1 MEGIKWRTRCI
12 QIQRQNMGTSFEVES
27 DLQKTSGSLADS
39 RGGLSVWAHNA
50 GQRVLHLGASTILA
64 LKSSTWWAFLVVVL
78 AIGCV
83 AYADNRVEGVSLGYL
98 YILPLSFSA
107 ILLSPRL
114 TYAIVVVCI
123 LFHDLFGPPIHHI
136 QGRILHNLTALVG
149 FMFVVAILEW
159 FVAQRNALNDLTRH
173 QRDELLKEV
182 ELAAEVQRLFLP
194 RSDPETSGFEIAGAM
209 HPARVVGGDY
219 YDYLARPDGRMRLVI
234 ADVSGKGVA
243 AALLMS
249 ATAAA
254 VQLETN
260 EPRKLSDVANH
271 LNKELFALQDD
282 GRFVTVL
289 LGELDPRS
297 GQLNYI
303 NCGHNPAL
311 LVRGDGGETVWLHAS
326 CTPVGM
332 APEMDCLLEEIR
344 LAPGDI
350 MVWYTDGLTDASNR
364 EAKEFGTER
373 LLESVR
379 THSDGNAREICDQ
392 LWRDVAAFTQRESL
406 DDDLTVMVIKMKSGP
421 EPAAYPAFSD

>member
-1 MEGIKWRTRCI
+1 
-12 QIQRQNMGTSFEVES
+12 MGTSIEVEAG
-27 DLQKTSGSLADS
+27 LRKASGSIDEPGSTSSIRAGYADGRLS
-39 RGGLSVWAHNA
+39 RVAA
-50 GQRVLHLGASTILA
+50 ETIAA

-107 ILLSPRL
+107 ILLPSRL
-114 TYAIVVVCI
+114 TYPLVVVCI
-123 LFHDLFGPPIHHI
+123 FFHDLFGPPIHHL
-136 QGRILHNLTALVG
+136 QGRILHNLTALIG
-149 FMFVVAILEW
+149 FIFVVAILQW
-159 FVAQRNALNDLTRH
+159 FVAQRNALNELTRH
-173 QRDELLKEV
+173 QRDALLKEV

-194 RSDPETSGFEIAGAM
+194 RSDPEVAGFEVAGAM

-219 YDYLARPDGRMRLVI
+219 YDYIERPDGRMRLVI
-234 ADVSGKGVA
+234 ADVCGKGVA

-260 EPRKLSDVANH
+260 EPRKLGDVARH

-282 GRFVTVL
+282 ARFVTVL
-289 LGELDPRS
+289 LGELEPRS
-297 GQLNYI
+297 GRLKYI

-311 LVRGDGGETVWLHAS
+311 LLRGDGGETIWLHAS

-332 APEMDCLLEEIR
+332 SPEMDCSLEEIT

-364 EAKEFGTER
+364 DAKEFGTER

-379 THSDGNAREICDQ
+379 VHSGGSAREICDD
-392 LWRDVAAFTQRESL
+392 LWRDVAAFTQRDSL
-406 DDDLTVMVIKMKSGP
+406 DDDLTLMVIKMKNVM
-421 EPAAYPAFSD
+421 EPNAFPPFSD

>member
-1 MEGIKWRTRCI
+1 
-12 QIQRQNMGTSFEVES
+12 MGTSFEVES
-27 DLQKTSGSLADS
+27 DLRKTSESLNDP
-39 RGGLSVWAHNA
+39 RGTLSVWVGNA
-50 GQRVLHLGASTILA
+50 GNRVARVAANTIMA
-64 LKSSTWWAFLVVVL
+64 LKSSTWWAFLVVVA
-78 AIGCV
+78 AIACV

-114 TYAIVVVCI
+114 TYGIVVVCI
-123 LFHDLFGPPIHHI
+123 LFHDLFGPPIHNV
-136 QGRILHNLTALVG
+136 QGRILHNLAALVG
-149 FMFVVAILEW
+149 FAFVVAVLQW

-194 RSDPETSGFEIAGAM
+194 SSDPDTAGFEIAGDM

-260 EPRKLSDVANH
+260 EPRKLCEVASH
-271 LNKELFALQDD
+271 LNKELYALQDD

-289 LGELDPRS
+289 LGELDPRN
-297 GQLNYI
+297 GKLKYI

-311 LVRGDGGETVWLHAS
+311 LVRADGGEAVWLDAS
-326 CTPVGM
+326 WTPVGM
-332 APEMDCLLEEIR
+332 SPEMECSLEEIT

-350 MVWYTDGLTDASNR
+350 MVWYTDGLTDASDRGVN
-364 EAKEFGTER
+364 EFGTKR

-379 THSDGNAREICDQ
+379 QHSSGSAREICDQ
-392 LWRDVAAFTQRESL
+392 LWRDVAAFTQRDSL
-406 DDDLTVMVIKMKSGP
+406 DDDLTLMVIKMKNVL
-421 EPAAYPAFSD
+421 EPIHFPPFSD

>member
-1 MEGIKWRTRCI
+1 M
-12 QIQRQNMGTSFEVES
+12 ES
-27 DLQKTSGSLADS
+27 DLSKTSASLDEARSTARVGAGKIGPWIS
-39 RGGLSVWAHNA
+39 RAAHERIA
-50 GQRVLHLGASTILA
+50 AWQTSTR
-64 LKSSTWWAFLVVVL
+64 WAFVVVAL

-107 ILLSPRL
+107 ILLSRQL
-114 TYAIVVVCI
+114 TYGIVLVCI
-123 LFHDLFGPPIHHI
+123 FFHDLFGPPIHHI
-136 QGRILHNLTALVG
+136 QGRILHNLAALVG
-149 FMFVVAILEW
+149 FIFVVAVLQW
-159 FVAQRNALNDLTRH
+159 FVEQRNALHDMTRQ
-173 QRDELLKEV
+173 QRDTLLKEV

-194 RSDPETSGFEIAGAM
+194 RSDPEPAGFEIAGAM

-219 YDYLARPDGRMRLVI
+219 YDYLERPDGRMRLVI

-260 EPRKLSDVANH
+260 EPRKLCEVAGD
-271 LNKELFALQDD
+271 LNKKLCALQDD
-282 GRFVTVL
+282 ARFVTVL

-297 GQLNYI
+297 SQLKYI

-311 LVRGDGGETVWLHAS
+311 LLRGEDGEAVWLGAS
-326 CTPVGM
+326 CPPVGM
-332 APEMDCLLEEIR
+332 VPEMDCSLEEIK
-344 LAPGDI
+344 LAPGNL
-350 MVWYTDGLTDASNR
+350 MVWYTDGLTEASNQQA
-364 EAKEFGTER
+364 EEFGTKR

-379 THSDGNAREICDQ
+379 RNSGESARGICDQ

-406 DDDLTVMVIKMKSGP
+406 DDDLTLIVVKMKTAW
-421 EPAAYPAFSD
+421 EPNIPPPFSD

>member
-1 MEGIKWRTRCI
+1 
-12 QIQRQNMGTSFEVES
+12 MGTSLEVES
-27 DLQKTSGSLADS
+27 GFRKTSGSLHDP
-39 RGGLSVWAHNA
+39 RGTLSVRA
-50 GQRVLHLGASTILA
+50 GTDGDWLSRIAAKTIVA

-83 AYADNRVEGVSLGYL
+83 AYADTMVEGVSLGYL

-107 ILLSPRL
+107 ILLPPRL
-114 TYAIVVVCI
+114 TYPLVVLCI
-123 LFHDLFGPPIHHI
+123 FFHDLFGPPIQHI
-136 QGRILHNLTALVG
+136 PGRILHNLAALIG
-149 FMFVVAILEW
+149 FIFVVVILQW
-159 FVAQRNALNDLTRH
+159 FVAQRNALNELTRH
-173 QRDELLKEV
+173 QRDALLQEV

-194 RSDPETSGFEIAGAM
+194 QSDPETEGFEVAGAM

-260 EPRKLSDVANH
+260 EPRKLGDVARH
-271 LNKELFALQDD
+271 LNNELYALQDD

-297 GQLNYI
+297 GQLKYI

-311 LVRGDGGETVWLHAS
+311 LVRGNSGETVWLHAS
-326 CTPVGM
+326 CMPVGM
-332 APEMDCLLEEIR
+332 SPEMDCSLEEIT

-350 MVWYTDGLTDASNR
+350 MVWYTDGLTEASNR
-364 EAKEFGTER
+364 DAKEFGTER

-379 THSDGNAREICDQ
+379 LHSGGRAREICDH
-392 LWRDVAAFTQRESL
+392 LWRDVAAFTQRDSL
-406 DDDLTVMVIKMKSGP
+406 DDDLTVMVIKMKNVV
-421 EPAAYPAFSD
+421 EPNAFPPFSD

>member
-1 MEGIKWRTRCI
+1 MS
-12 QIQRQNMGTSFEVES
+12 TSFEVES
-27 DLQKTSGSLADS
+27 GLGESSASLDKE
-39 RGGLSVWAHNA
+39 RGTEWVWADKA
-50 GQRVLHLGASTILA
+50 GRWISRVAAGRIEA
-64 LKSSTWWAFLVVVL
+64 LKSSTWWAFLVVAL

-83 AYADNRVEGVSLGYL
+83 AYADNRAEDVSLGYL

-107 ILLSPRL
+107 ILLSARL
-114 TYAIVVVCI
+114 TYGMVVVCI
-123 LFHDLFGPPIHHI
+123 FFHDLFGSPIHHI
-136 QGRILHNLTALVG
+136 QGRILHNLAALVG
-149 FMFVVAILEW
+149 FTFVVLILQW
-159 FVAQRNALNDLTRH
+159 FVAQRNALHEMTRQ
-173 QRDELLKEV
+173 QRDALLQEV

-194 RSDPETSGFEIAGAM
+194 RSDPETAGFELAGAM

-260 EPRKLSDVANH
+260 EPRKLSDVAGH
-271 LNKELFALQDD
+271 LNRELYALQDD

-289 LGELDPRS
+289 LGELDPRN
-297 GQLNYI
+297 GQLKYI

-311 LVRGDGGETVWLHAS
+311 LLRGDGGEPVWLHAS

-332 APEMDCLLEEIR
+332 MPEMDCKLEEIT
-344 LAPGDI
+344 LAPGDL
-350 MVWYTDGLTDASNR
+350 MVWYTDGVTEASNQKA
-364 EAKEFGTER
+364 EEFGTDR

-379 THSDGNAREICDQ
+379 AHRGENARGICEQ
-392 LWRDVAAFTQRESL
+392 LWRDVAAFTGKESL
-406 DDDLTVMVIKMKSGP
+406 DDDLTLIVVKMKAVL
-421 EPAAYPAFSD
+421 EPNEFPPFGD

>member
-1 MEGIKWRTRCI
+1 MRGALLIAGEC
-12 QIQRQNMGTSFEVES
+12 MGTIVEVEPE
-27 DLQKTSGSLADS
+27 LRKTSSSIEDPGAGISLRTGNDDGWLS
-39 RGGLSVWAHNA
+39 RVAA
-50 GQRVLHLGASTILA
+50 ETTVA

-83 AYADNRVEGVSLGYL
+83 AYADNMAEEVSLGYL

-107 ILLSPRL
+107 ILLPSRL
-114 TYAIVVVCI
+114 TYALVVLCI
-123 LFHDLFGPPIHHI
+123 FFHDLFGPPIQHI
-136 QGRILHNLTALVG
+136 SGRVLHNLAALVG
-149 FMFVVAILEW
+149 FTFVVLILQW
-159 FVAQRNALNDLTRH
+159 FVAQRNALNELTRN
-173 QRDELLKEV
+173 QRDALLKEV

-194 RSDPETSGFEIAGAM
+194 HSDPDTAGFEIAGDM

-260 EPRKLSDVANH
+260 EPRKLCDVASH
-271 LNKELFALQDD
+271 LNKELYALQDD

-297 GQLNYI
+297 GQLKYI

-311 LVRGDGGETVWLHAS
+311 LVRRDGGDPVWLHAS

-332 APEMDCLLEEIR
+332 APEMDCALEEIT
-344 LAPGDI
+344 LAAGDI
-350 MVWYTDGLTDASNR
+350 MVWYTDGLTEANDRDAQ
-364 EAKEFGTER
+364 EFGTER

-379 THSDGNAREICDQ
+379 MHSGGSAREICDQ
-392 LWRDVAAFTQRESL
+392 IWRDVAGFTQRDSL
-406 DDDLTVMVIKMKSGP
+406 DDDLTLMVIKMKNVL
-421 EPAAYPAFSD
+421 EPNVFPPFSD

>member
-1 MEGIKWRTRCI
+1 
-12 QIQRQNMGTSFEVES
+12 MGTGIEAEANIR
-27 DLQKTSGSLADS
+27 KTSGSIDDPGGTISLRAGHAGGWLS
-39 RGGLSVWAHNA
+39 RVA
-50 GQRVLHLGASTILA
+50 VETIA
-64 LKSSTWWAFLVVVL
+64 AMKSSTWWAFLVVVL

-123 LFHDLFGPPIHHI
+123 FFHDLFGPPIHHL
-136 QGRILHNLTALVG
+136 QGRILHNLAALIG
-149 FMFVVAILEW
+149 FIFVVVILQW
-159 FVAQRNALNDLTRH
+159 FVGQRNALNELTRH
-173 QRDELLKEV
+173 QRDALLNEV

-194 RSDPETSGFEIAGAM
+194 RSDPDVAGFEVAGAM

-260 EPRKLSDVANH
+260 EPRKLGDVARH
-271 LNKELFALQDD
+271 LNNELFALQDD

-297 GQLNYI
+297 GQLKYI

-311 LVRGDGGETVWLHAS
+311 LVRRDGGEPVWLYAS

-332 APEMDCLLEEIR
+332 SPELDCALEEIT

-364 EAKEFGTER
+364 EAKEFGTKR

-379 THSDGNAREICDQ
+379 VHADGSAREICDH
-392 LWRDVAAFTQRESL
+392 LWREVAAFTQRYSL
-406 DDDLTVMVIKMKSGP
+406 DDDLTLMVIKMKNVL
-421 EPAAYPAFSD
+421 EPNAFPSFSD

>member
-1 MEGIKWRTRCI
+1 MADKS
-12 QIQRQNMGTSFEVES
+12 MGMSLKAPA
-27 DLQKTSGSLADS
+27 DLRKTSGSLDHPSDA
-39 RGGLSVWAHNA
+39 LSL
-50 GQRVLHLGASTILA
+50 RVGVARDWTTGVAAKTIAA
-64 LKSSTWWAFLVVVL
+64 LKSSTWWAFLVVAL
-78 AIGCV
+78 GIGCV

-123 LFHDLFGPPIHHI
+123 LFHDLFGPPIHHL
-136 QGRILHNLTALVG
+136 QGRILHNLAALVG
-149 FMFVVAILEW
+149 FTFVVAVLQW
-159 FVAQRNALNDLTRH
+159 FVAQRNALNEVTRH
-173 QRDELLKEV
+173 QRDALLKEV

-194 RSDPETSGFEIAGAM
+194 RSDPETAGFEIAGAM

-219 YDYLARPDGRMRLVI
+219 YDYLARPDGRIRLVI

-260 EPRKLSDVANH
+260 EPRTLCDVASH
-271 LNKELFALQDD
+271 LNKELYALQDD
-282 GRFVTVL
+282 ERFVTML

-297 GQLNYI
+297 GQLKYI

-311 LVRGDGGETVWLHAS
+311 VVRRDGGEVVWLQAS
-326 CTPVGM
+326 WTPVGM
-332 APEMDCLLEEIR
+332 SPEMDCSLEEIR

-350 MVWYTDGLTDASNR
+350 MVWYTDGLTEASDRDAN
-364 EAKEFGTER
+364 EFGTKR

-379 THSDGNAREICDQ
+379 QHSGGSAREICDQ
-392 LWRDVAAFTQRESL
+392 LWRDVGAFTQRDSL
-406 DDDLTVMVIKMKSGP
+406 DDDLTLMVVKMKSVL
-421 EPAAYPAFSD
+421 EPATFPPFSD

>member
-1 MEGIKWRTRCI
+1 
-12 QIQRQNMGTSFEVES
+12 MGTSIEAEAG
-27 DLQKTSGSLADS
+27 LRKASGSIDEPGRANSIRAGYADG
-39 RGGLSVWAHNA
+39 RLW
-50 GQRVLHLGASTILA
+50 RVAAETVAA

-83 AYADNRVEGVSLGYL
+83 AYADNMVEGVSLGYL

-107 ILLSPRL
+107 ILLPPRL
-114 TYAIVVVCI
+114 TYPLVVVCI
-123 LFHDLFGPPIHHI
+123 FFHDLFGPPIHHL
-136 QGRILHNLTALVG
+136 QGRILHNLAALIG
-149 FMFVVAILEW
+149 FLFVVVILQW
-159 FVAQRNALNDLTRH
+159 FVAQRNALNELTRY
-173 QRDELLKEV
+173 QRDALLKEV

-194 RSDPETSGFEIAGAM
+194 RSDPEVNGFEVAGAM

-219 YDYLARPDGRMRLVI
+219 YDYIERPDGRMRLVI

-260 EPRKLSDVANH
+260 EPRKLGDVARH

-282 GRFVTVL
+282 ARFVTVL
-289 LGELDPRS
+289 LGELEPRS
-297 GQLNYI
+297 GRLKYI

-311 LVRGDGGETVWLHAS
+311 LVRSDGGETIWLHAS

-332 APEMDCLLEEIR
+332 SPEMDCSLEEIT

-364 EAKEFGTER
+364 DAKEFGTER

-379 THSDGNAREICDQ
+379 VHSDGSAREICDD

-406 DDDLTVMVIKMKSGP
+406 DDDLTLMVVKMKNVMEANAFP
-421 EPAAYPAFSD
+421 PFSD

>member
-1 MEGIKWRTRCI
+1 
-12 QIQRQNMGTSFEVES
+12 MGTSFEVES
-27 DLQKTSGSLADS
+27 DLRKTSGSLNDP
-39 RGGLSVWAHNA
+39 RGTLSVWVGNA
-50 GQRVLHLGASTILA
+50 GNRVARVAANTIMA
-64 LKSSTWWAFLVVVL
+64 LKSSTWWAFLVVVA
-78 AIGCV
+78 AIACV

-114 TYAIVVVCI
+114 TYGIVVVCI
-123 LFHDLFGPPIHHI
+123 LFHDLFGPPIHNV
-136 QGRILHNLTALVG
+136 QGRILHNLAALVG
-149 FMFVVAILEW
+149 FAFVVAVLQW

-194 RSDPETSGFEIAGAM
+194 SSDPDTAGFEIAGDM

-260 EPRKLSDVANH
+260 EPRKLCEVASH
-271 LNKELFALQDD
+271 LNKELYALQDD

-289 LGELDPRS
+289 LGELDPRN
-297 GQLNYI
+297 GKLKYI

-311 LVRGDGGETVWLHAS
+311 LVRADGGEAVWLDAS
-326 CTPVGM
+326 WTPVGM
-332 APEMDCLLEEIR
+332 SPEMECSLEEIT

-350 MVWYTDGLTDASNR
+350 MVWYTDGLTDASDRGAN
-364 EAKEFGTER
+364 EFGTKR

-379 THSDGNAREICDQ
+379 QHSSGSAREICDQ
-392 LWRDVAAFTQRESL
+392 LWRDVAAFTQRDSL
-406 DDDLTVMVIKMKSGP
+406 DDDLTLMVIKMKNVL
-421 EPAAYPAFSD
+421 EPIHFPPFSD

>member
-1 MEGIKWRTRCI
+1 
-12 QIQRQNMGTSFEVES
+12 MGTSIEVEAG
-27 DLQKTSGSLADS
+27 LRKASGSIDEPGSTSSIRAGYADGRLS
-39 RGGLSVWAHNA
+39 RVAA
-50 GQRVLHLGASTILA
+50 ETIAA

-107 ILLSPRL
+107 ILLPSRL
-114 TYAIVVVCI
+114 TYPLVIVCI
-123 LFHDLFGPPIHHI
+123 FFHDLFGPPIHHL
-136 QGRILHNLTALVG
+136 QGRILHNLAALIG
-149 FMFVVAILEW
+149 FIFVVAILQW
-159 FVAQRNALNDLTRH
+159 FVAQRNALNELTRH
-173 QRDELLKEV
+173 QRDALLKEV

-194 RSDPETSGFEIAGAM
+194 RSDPEVAGFEVAGAM

-219 YDYLARPDGRMRLVI
+219 YDYIERPDGRMRLVI
-234 ADVSGKGVA
+234 ADVCGKGVA

-260 EPRKLSDVANH
+260 EPRKLGDVARH
-271 LNKELFALQDD
+271 LNKELYALQDD
-282 GRFVTVL
+282 ARFVTVL
-289 LGELDPRS
+289 LGELEPRS
-297 GQLNYI
+297 GRLKYI

-311 LVRGDGGETVWLHAS
+311 LLRGDGGETIWLHAS

-332 APEMDCLLEEIR
+332 SPEMDCSLEEIT

-364 EAKEFGTER
+364 DAKEFGTER

-379 THSDGNAREICDQ
+379 VHSGGSAREICDD
-392 LWRDVAAFTQRESL
+392 LWRDVAAFTQRDSL
-406 DDDLTVMVIKMKSGP
+406 DDDLTLMVIKMKNVM
-421 EPAAYPAFSD
+421 EPNAFPPFSD

>member
-1 MEGIKWRTRCI
+1 
-12 QIQRQNMGTSFEVES
+12 VES
-27 DLQKTSGSLADS
+27 DLRKSSGTLDAS
-39 RGGLSVWAHNA
+39 RSGVLVWASNA
-50 GQRVLHLGASTILA
+50 GDWMSRSLRGVIVA
-64 LKSSTWWAFLVVVL
+64 LKSSTWWAFLLVAL

-83 AYADNRVEGVSLGYL
+83 AYADTRAEDVSLGYL

-107 ILLSPRL
+107 ILLSARL
-114 TYAIVVVCI
+114 TYAVVVVCI
-123 LFHDLFGPPIHHI
+123 FFHDLFGPPIHHI
-136 QGRILHNLTALVG
+136 QARIFHNLAALVG
-149 FMFVVAILEW
+149 FGFVVAILRW
-159 FVAQRNALNDLTRH
+159 FVGQRNALNELTRH

-194 RSDPETSGFEIAGAM
+194 RSDPETAGFEISGAM

-219 YDYLARPDGRMRLVI
+219 YDFLPRPDGRMRLVI

-260 EPRKLSDVANH
+260 EPRKLCDVVSH
-271 LNKELFALQDD
+271 LNKELYALQDD

-289 LGELDPRS
+289 VGELDPRS
-297 GQLNYI
+297 GLLKYI

-311 LVRGDGGETVWLHAS
+311 LLRGDSREAEWLGAS

-332 APEMDCLLEEIR
+332 TPEMDCLLEEIR

-350 MVWYTDGLTDASNR
+350 MVWYTDGLT
-364 EAKEFGTER
+364 EAKNRDAQEFGTGR
-373 LLESVR
+373 LLESVQQ
-379 THSDGNAREICDQ
+379 HSASSARGICEQ
-392 LWRDVAAFTQRESL
+392 LWRDAAAFAQQDSL
-406 DDDLTVMVIKMKSGP
+406 DDDLTLMVVKMKNAP
-421 EPAAYPAFSD
+421 EPVTFPAFSD

>member
-1 MEGIKWRTRCI
+1 
-12 QIQRQNMGTSFEVES
+12 MGTSIEAEAG
-27 DLQKTSGSLADS
+27 LRKASGSIHEPGSTSSIRAGYADGRLS
-39 RGGLSVWAHNA
+39 RVAA
-50 GQRVLHLGASTILA
+50 ETIAA

-83 AYADNRVEGVSLGYL
+83 AYADNMVEGVSLGYL

-107 ILLSPRL
+107 ILLPSRL
-114 TYAIVVVCI
+114 TYPLVVLCI
-123 LFHDLFGPPIHHI
+123 FFHDLFGPPIHHL
-136 QGRILHNLTALVG
+136 QGRILHNLTALIG
-149 FMFVVAILEW
+149 FIFVVAILQW
-159 FVAQRNALNDLTRH
+159 FVAQRNALNELTRH
-173 QRDELLKEV
+173 QRDALLKEV

-194 RSDPETSGFEIAGAM
+194 RSDPEVAGFEVAGAM
-209 HPARVVGGDY
+209 HPARVLGGDY
-219 YDYLARPDGRMRLVI
+219 YDYIERPDGRMRLVI

-260 EPRKLSDVANH
+260 EPRKLGDVAKH
-271 LNKELFALQDD
+271 LNKELLALQDD
-282 GRFVTVL
+282 ARFVTVL
-289 LGELDPRS
+289 LGELEPRS
-297 GQLNYI
+297 GRLKYI

-311 LVRGDGGETVWLHAS
+311 LVRGDGGETIWLHAS

-332 APEMDCLLEEIR
+332 SPEMDCSLEEIT

-364 EAKEFGTER
+364 DAKEFGTER

-379 THSDGNAREICDQ
+379 VHSGGSAREICDD
-392 LWRDVAAFTQRESL
+392 LWRDVAAFTQRDSL
-406 DDDLTVMVIKMKSGP
+406 DDDLTLMVIKMKNVM
-421 EPAAYPAFSD
+421 EPNDFPTFSD

>member
-1 MEGIKWRTRCI
+1 MS
-12 QIQRQNMGTSFEVES
+12 TSFEVES
-27 DLQKTSGSLADS
+27 DLRKTSGALDDP
-39 RGGLSVWAHNA
+39 RGRLSVWASNA
-50 GQRVLHLGASTILA
+50 DRRVTRIAGEAIVA
-64 LKSSTWWAFLVVVL
+64 LTSSTWWAFLVVAL

-83 AYADNRVEGVSLGYL
+83 AYADNRVEDVSLGYL

-107 ILLSPRL
+107 ILLSRQL

-136 QGRILHNLTALVG
+136 QGRILHNLAALVG
-149 FMFVVAILEW
+149 FTFVVVILQW

-194 RSDPETSGFEIAGAM
+194 RSDPETAGFEIAGAM

-219 YDYLARPDGRMRLVI
+219 YDYLARPDGRIRLVI

-260 EPRKLSDVANH
+260 EPRKLSDIANH

-289 LGELDPRS
+289 LGEIDPRS
-297 GQLNYI
+297 GNLRYI

-311 LVRGDGGETVWLHAS
+311 LVRADGGDVVWLHAS

-332 APEMDCLLEEIR
+332 APEMDCSLEEIR

-364 EAKEFGTER
+364 EAKEFGTKR

-379 THSDGNAREICDQ
+379 QHSGNGAREICDQ
-392 LWRDVAAFTQRESL
+392 LWRDVAAFTQRDSL
-406 DDDLTVMVIKMKSGP
+406 DDDLTVMVIKMKNAS
-421 EPAAYPAFSD
+421 EPMTFPPFSD

>member
-1 MEGIKWRTRCI
+1 
-12 QIQRQNMGTSFEVES
+12 MGTSIEVEAG
-27 DLQKTSGSLADS
+27 LRKASGSIDEPGSTSSIRAGYADGRLS
-39 RGGLSVWAHNA
+39 RVAA
-50 GQRVLHLGASTILA
+50 ETIAA

-107 ILLSPRL
+107 ILLPSRL
-114 TYAIVVVCI
+114 TYPLVVVCI
-123 LFHDLFGPPIHHI
+123 FFHDLFGPPIHHL
-136 QGRILHNLTALVG
+136 QGRILHNLTALIG
-149 FMFVVAILEW
+149 FIFVVAILQW
-159 FVAQRNALNDLTRH
+159 FVAQRNALNELTRH
-173 QRDELLKEV
+173 QRDALLKEV

-194 RSDPETSGFEIAGAM
+194 RSDPEVAGFEVAGAM

-219 YDYLARPDGRMRLVI
+219 YDYIERPDGRMRLVI
-234 ADVSGKGVA
+234 ADACGKGVA

-260 EPRKLSDVANH
+260 EPRKLGDVARH
-271 LNKELFALQDD
+271 LNKELYALQDD
-282 GRFVTVL
+282 ARFVTVL
-289 LGELDPRS
+289 LGELEPRS
-297 GQLNYI
+297 GRLKYI

-311 LVRGDGGETVWLHAS
+311 LLRGDGGETIWLHAS

-332 APEMDCLLEEIR
+332 SPEMDCSLEEIT

-350 MVWYTDGLTDASNR
+350 MVWYTDGLTEASNR
-364 EAKEFGTER
+364 DANEFGTER

-379 THSDGNAREICDQ
+379 VHSGGSAREICDD
-392 LWRDVAAFTQRESL
+392 LWRDVAAFTQRDSL
-406 DDDLTVMVIKMKSGP
+406 DDDLTLMVIKMKNVM
-421 EPAAYPAFSD
+421 EPNAFPPFSD

>member
-1 MEGIKWRTRCI
+1 
-12 QIQRQNMGTSFEVES
+12 MGTSLEAEA
-27 DLQKTSGSLADS
+27 DLRKTSRALDHPSAT
-39 RGGLSVWAHNA
+39 LSP
-50 GQRVLHLGASTILA
+50 RLGAARDWAAGAAAKTIAA

-123 LFHDLFGPPIHHI
+123 LFHDLFGPPIHHL
-136 QGRILHNLTALVG
+136 QGRILHNLAALVG
-149 FMFVVAILEW
+149 FSFVVLILQW
-159 FVAQRNALNDLTRH
+159 FVAQRNALNELTRN
-173 QRDELLKEV
+173 QRDALLKEV

-194 RSDPETSGFEIAGAM
+194 RSDPETAGFEIAGAM

-260 EPRKLSDVANH
+260 EPRTLCEVASH
-271 LNKELFALQDD
+271 LNKELYALQDD
-282 GRFVTVL
+282 GRFVTML
-289 LGELDPRS
+289 LGELDPRT
-297 GQLNYI
+297 GQLKYI

-311 LVRGDGGETVWLHAS
+311 LVRRDGGEAVWLHAS
-326 CTPVGM
+326 WTPVGM
-332 APEMDCLLEEIR
+332 SPEMDCSLEEIR

-350 MVWYTDGLTDASNR
+350 MVWYTDGLTDASDR
-364 EAKEFGTER
+364 DAKEFGTER

-379 THSDGNAREICDQ
+379 QHSSESAREICDQ
-392 LWRDVAAFTQRESL
+392 LWRDVAVFTQRDSL
-406 DDDLTVMVIKMKSGP
+406 DDDLTLIVIKMKNGAESVTFP
-421 EPAAYPAFSD
+421 PFSD

>member
-1 MEGIKWRTRCI
+1 
-12 QIQRQNMGTSFEVES
+12 
-27 DLQKTSGSLADS
+27 
-39 RGGLSVWAHNA
+39 
-50 GQRVLHLGASTILA
+50 
-64 LKSSTWWAFLVVVL
+64 VVL

-107 ILLSPRL
+107 ILLPSRL
-114 TYAIVVVCI
+114 TYALVVLCI
-123 LFHDLFGPPIHHI
+123 FFHDLFGPPIHHI
-136 QGRILHNLTALVG
+136 QGRILHNLAALVG
-149 FMFVVAILEW
+149 FAFVVVILQW
-159 FVAQRNALNDLTRH
+159 FVAQRNALNELTRQ
-173 QRDELLKEV
+173 QRDALLQEV

-194 RSDPETSGFEIAGAM
+194 RSDPDVAGFEVAGAM

-219 YDYLARPDGRMRLVI
+219 YDYLARPDGRIRLVI

-260 EPRKLSDVANH
+260 EPRKLGDVANH

-297 GQLNYI
+297 GQLKYI

-311 LVRGDGGETVWLHAS
+311 LVREGGGEAVWLHAS

-332 APEMDCLLEEIR
+332 APEMDCSLEEIT

-350 MVWYTDGLTDASNR
+350 MVWYTDGLTEASDR
-364 EAKEFGTER
+364 DAKEFGTIR

-379 THSDGNAREICDQ
+379 VHSGGSAREICDH
-392 LWRDVAAFTQRESL
+392 LWSEVAAFTQRDSL
-406 DDDLTVMVIKMKSGP
+406 DDDLTLMVIKMKNVM
-421 EPAAYPAFSD
+421 EPNAFPPFSD

>member
-1 MEGIKWRTRCI
+1 
-12 QIQRQNMGTSFEVES
+12 MGTSLEAEA
-27 DLQKTSGSLADS
+27 DLRKTSRALDHPSAT
-39 RGGLSVWAHNA
+39 LSP
-50 GQRVLHLGASTILA
+50 RLGAARDWAAGAAAKTIAA

-123 LFHDLFGPPIHHI
+123 MFHDLFGPPIHHL
-136 QGRILHNLTALVG
+136 QGRILHNLAALVG
-149 FMFVVAILEW
+149 FTFVVAVLQW
-159 FVAQRNALNDLTRH
+159 LVAQRNALNEVTRH

-194 RSDPETSGFEIAGAM
+194 RSDPETAGFEIAGAM

-219 YDYLARPDGRMRLVI
+219 YDFLARRDGRMRLVI

-260 EPRKLSDVANH
+260 EPRTLCEVASH

-282 GRFVTVL
+282 GRFVTML
-289 LGELDPRS
+289 LGELDPRT
-297 GQLNYI
+297 GQLKYI

-311 LVRGDGGETVWLHAS
+311 LVRRDGGEAVWLDAS
-326 CTPVGM
+326 WTPVGM
-332 APEMDCLLEEIR
+332 SPEMDCSLEEIR
-344 LAPGDI
+344 LEPGDI
-350 MVWYTDGLTDASNR
+350 MVWYTDGLTDASDR

-379 THSDGNAREICDQ
+379 LHSGGSAREICDQ
-392 LWRDVAAFTQRESL
+392 LWSDVATFTKRDSL
-406 DDDLTVMVIKMKSGP
+406 DDDLTLMVIKMKSDSESVTFP
-421 EPAAYPAFSD
+421 PFSD

>member
-1 MEGIKWRTRCI
+1 
-12 QIQRQNMGTSFEVES
+12 MGTSLEAQA
-27 DLQKTSGSLADS
+27 DLRKTSGSLDDPSAT
-39 RGGLSVWAHNA
+39 LSPRAGFGSGWAARTTGNA
-50 GQRVLHLGASTILA
+50 IVA

-114 TYAIVVVCI
+114 TYGIVVVCI
-123 LFHDLFGPPIHHI
+123 LFHDLFGPPIQHL
-136 QGRILHNLTALVG
+136 QGRILHNLAALVG
-149 FMFVVAILEW
+149 FSFVVLILQW
-159 FVAQRNALNDLTRH
+159 FVAQRNALNELTRN
-173 QRDELLKEV
+173 QRDSLLKEV

-194 RSDPETSGFEIAGAM
+194 RSDPETAGFEIAGAM

-260 EPRKLSDVANH
+260 EPRTLCEVASH
-271 LNKELFALQDD
+271 LNKELYALQDD
-282 GRFVTVL
+282 GRFVTML
-289 LGELDPRS
+289 LGELDPRT
-297 GQLNYI
+297 GQLKYI

-311 LVRGDGGETVWLHAS
+311 LVRRDGGEVVWLQAS
-326 CTPVGM
+326 WTPVGM
-332 APEMDCLLEEIR
+332 SPEMECSLEEIR

-350 MVWYTDGLTDASNR
+350 MVWYTDGLTDASDR
-364 EAKEFGTER
+364 DAKEFGTER

-379 THSDGNAREICDQ
+379 LHSGGSAREICDQ
-392 LWRDVAAFTQRESL
+392 LWSDVAAFTQRDSL
-406 DDDLTVMVIKMKSGP
+406 DDDLTLMALKMKNIP
-421 EPAAYPAFSD
+421 ESVTYPPFSD

>member
-1 MEGIKWRTRCI
+1 
-12 QIQRQNMGTSFEVES
+12 MGTSFEVETG
-27 DLQKTSGSLADS
+27 LPKTSGSLHDL
-39 RGGLSVWAHNA
+39 RGRLSVWVGNA
-50 GQRVLHLGASTILA
+50 RDRVSHVAANMIIA

-114 TYAIVVVCI
+114 TYAIVLVCI

-136 QGRILHNLTALVG
+136 QGRILHNLAALVG
-149 FMFVVAILEW
+149 FTFVVAILQW
-159 FVAQRNALNDLTRH
+159 FVAQRNTLNELTRH

-194 RSDPETSGFEIAGAM
+194 RSDPETAGFEIAGAM

-219 YDYLARPDGRMRLVI
+219 YDYFERPDGRMRLVI

-260 EPRKLSDVANH
+260 EPRKLCEVASH
-271 LNKELFALQDD
+271 LNKELFALEDD
-282 GRFVTVL
+282 GRFVTML
-289 LGELDPRS
+289 LGELNPRT

-311 LVRGDGGETVWLHAS
+311 LLRRDGGDAVWLHAS
-326 CTPVGM
+326 WTPVGM
-332 APEMDCLLEEIR
+332 SPEMDCSLEEIT
-344 LAPGDI
+344 LAPGDV
-350 MVWYTDGLTDASNR
+350 MVWYTDGVTEANNRDA
-364 EAKEFGTER
+364 EEFGTKR

-379 THSDGNAREICDQ
+379 LRSGGSAREICDQ
-392 LWRDVAAFTQRESL
+392 LWRDVAGFTERDSL
-406 DDDLTVMVIKMKSGP
+406 DDDLTLMVIKMKRVSESDGFP
-421 EPAAYPAFSD
+421 PFSD

>member
-1 MEGIKWRTRCI
+1 MVDKS
-12 QIQRQNMGTSFEVES
+12 MGTNLEAEAE
-27 DLQKTSGSLADS
+27 LRKNSGSLDHPSDS
-39 RGGLSVWAHNA
+39 LSLRVGVARDWAA
-50 GQRVLHLGASTILA
+50 GVAVKTIAA
-64 LKSSTWWAFLVVVL
+64 LKSSTWWAFLVVAL

-123 LFHDLFGPPIHHI
+123 LFHDLFGPPIHHL
-136 QGRILHNLTALVG
+136 QGRILHNLAALVG
-149 FMFVVAILEW
+149 FTFVVAVLQW
-159 FVAQRNALNDLTRH
+159 LVAQRNALNEVTRH

-194 RSDPETSGFEIAGAM
+194 RSDPETAGFEIAGAM

-219 YDYLARPDGRMRLVI
+219 YDYLARPDGRIRLVI

-260 EPRKLSDVANH
+260 EPRTLCEVASH

-282 GRFVTVL
+282 GRFVTML
-289 LGELDPRS
+289 LGELDPRT
-297 GQLNYI
+297 GQLKYI

-311 LVRGDGGETVWLHAS
+311 LVRRDRGEAAWLDAS
-326 CTPVGM
+326 WTPVGM
-332 APEMDCLLEEIR
+332 SPEMDCSLEEIR

-350 MVWYTDGLTDASNR
+350 MVWYTDGLTDASDR
-364 EAKEFGTER
+364 DAKEFGTKR

-379 THSDGNAREICDQ
+379 LHSGGSAREICDQ
-392 LWRDVAAFTQRESL
+392 LWRDVAAFTQRDSL
-406 DDDLTVMVIKMKSGP
+406 DDDLTLMVVKMKNVSKP
-421 EPAAYPAFSD
+421 VTFPPFSD

>member
-1 MEGIKWRTRCI
+1 
-12 QIQRQNMGTSFEVES
+12 MGTSSTVGS
-27 DLQKTSGSLADS
+27 GLQKTSGSLNDP
-39 RGGLSVWAHNA
+39 GGTISVRA
-50 GQRVLHLGASTILA
+50 GSAGRRLFPRAAEAIVA
-64 LKSSTWWAFLVVVL
+64 LKSSTWWAFPVVVL
-78 AIGCV
+78 AILCV
-83 AYADNRVEGVSLGYL
+83 AYADNRVAGVSLGYL

-114 TYAIVVVCI
+114 TYAIVVVSI
-123 LFHDLFGPPIHHI
+123 FFHDLFGPPIHHPE
-136 QGRILHNLTALVG
+136 GRILHNLAALVG
-149 FMFVVAILEW
+149 FTFVVAILQW
-159 FVAQRNALNDLTRH
+159 FVAQRNALNELTRD
-173 QRDELLKEV
+173 QRDALLKEV

-194 RSDPETSGFEIAGAM
+194 RRDPDTPGFEIAGDM

-260 EPRKLSDVANH
+260 ETRKLSDVANQ
-271 LNKELFALQDD
+271 LNKELFALEDD

-289 LGELDPRS
+289 LGELEPRS
-297 GQLNYI
+297 GHLKYI

-311 LVRGDGGETVWLHAS
+311 LVRADGGDAVWLHAS

-332 APEMDCLLEEIR
+332 SPEMDCSLEEIT

-350 MVWYTDGLTDASNR
+350 MVWYTDGLTDASNPD
-364 EAKEFGTER
+364 AMEFGTSR

-379 THSDGNAREICDQ
+379 VHSGGSAREICDH
-392 LWRDVAAFTQRESL
+392 LWREVAAFTQRDSL
-406 DDDLTVMVIKMKSGP
+406 DDDLTLMVVKMNNILAP
-421 EPAAYPAFSD
+421 NAFSPSSD

>member
-1 MEGIKWRTRCI
+1 
-12 QIQRQNMGTSFEVES
+12 MGTSLEAEAGLRKS
-27 DLQKTSGSLADS
+27 SGSLGDQ
-39 RGGLSVWAHNA
+39 GGTVSLRAGNA
-50 GQRVLHLGASTILA
+50 GDWVSRAAAKSFVA
-64 LKSSTWWAFLVVVL
+64 LKTSTWWAFLVVVL

-83 AYADNRVEGVSLGYL
+83 AYADNMVEGVSLGYL

-107 ILLSPRL
+107 ILLPSRL
-114 TYAIVVVCI
+114 TYALVVLCI
-123 LFHDLFGPPIHHI
+123 FFHDLFGPPIHHI
-136 QGRILHNLTALVG
+136 QGRILHNLAALIG
-149 FMFVVAILEW
+149 FTFVVVILQW
-159 FVAQRNALNDLTRH
+159 FVAQRNALNELTRH
-173 QRDELLKEV
+173 QRDALLQEV

-194 RSDPETSGFEIAGAM
+194 SSDPDTEGFEAM

-260 EPRKLSDVANH
+260 ETRKLSDVANQ

-289 LGELDPRS
+289 LGELEPRS
-297 GQLNYI
+297 GRLKYI

-311 LVRGDGGETVWLHAS
+311 LVRGDGGDTVWLQAS
-326 CTPVGM
+326 CMPVGIS
-332 APEMDCLLEEIR
+332 PEMDCALEEIT

-350 MVWYTDGLTDASNR
+350 MVWYTDGLTDASDR
-364 EAKEFGTER
+364 DEQEFGTNR

-379 THSDGNAREICDQ
+379 VHSGGSAREICDH
-392 LWRDVAAFTQRESL
+392 LWRDVAAFTQRDSL
-406 DDDLTVMVIKMKSGP
+406 DDDLTVMVIKMKSVS
-421 EPAAYPAFSD
+421 EPVAFPTFSD

>member
-1 MEGIKWRTRCI
+1 M
-12 QIQRQNMGTSFEVES
+12 
-27 DLQKTSGSLADS
+27 
-39 RGGLSVWAHNA
+39 WASNA
-50 GQRVLHLGASTILA
+50 GDWMSRSLRGVIVA
-64 LKSSTWWAFLVVVL
+64 LKSSTWWAFLLVAL

-83 AYADNRVEGVSLGYL
+83 AYADTRAEDVSLGYL

-107 ILLSPRL
+107 ILLSARL
-114 TYAIVVVCI
+114 TYAVVVVCI
-123 LFHDLFGPPIHHI
+123 FFHDLFGPPIHHI
-136 QGRILHNLTALVG
+136 QARIFHNLAALVG
-149 FMFVVAILEW
+149 FGFVVAILRW
-159 FVAQRNALNDLTRH
+159 FVGQRNALNELTRH

-194 RSDPETSGFEIAGAM
+194 RSDPETAGFEISGAM

-219 YDYLARPDGRMRLVI
+219 YDFLPRPDGRMRLVI

-260 EPRKLSDVANH
+260 EPRKLCDVVSH
-271 LNKELFALQDD
+271 LNKELYALQDD

-289 LGELDPRS
+289 VGELDPRS
-297 GQLNYI
+297 GLLKYI

-311 LVRGDGGETVWLHAS
+311 LLRGDSREAEWLGAS

-332 APEMDCLLEEIR
+332 TPEMDCLLEEIR

-350 MVWYTDGLTDASNR
+350 MVWYTDGLT
-364 EAKEFGTER
+364 EAKNRDAQEFGTGR
-373 LLESVR
+373 LLESVQQ
-379 THSDGNAREICDQ
+379 HSASSARGICEQ
-392 LWRDVAAFTQRESL
+392 LWRDAAAFAQQDSL
-406 DDDLTVMVIKMKSGP
+406 DDDLTLMVVKMKNAP
-421 EPAAYPAFSD
+421 EPVTFPAFSD

>member
-1 MEGIKWRTRCI
+1 
-12 QIQRQNMGTSFEVES
+12 MGTSFEVES
-27 DLQKTSGSLADS
+27 DLRKTSGSLNDP
-39 RGGLSVWAHNA
+39 RGTLSVWVGNA
-50 GQRVLHLGASTILA
+50 GNRVARVAANTIMA
-64 LKSSTWWAFLVVVL
+64 LKSSTWWAFLVVVA
-78 AIGCV
+78 AIACV

-114 TYAIVVVCI
+114 TYGIVVVCI
-123 LFHDLFGPPIHHI
+123 LFHDLFGPPIHNV
-136 QGRILHNLTALVG
+136 QGRILHNLAALVG
-149 FMFVVAILEW
+149 FAFVVAVLQW

-194 RSDPETSGFEIAGAM
+194 SSDPDTAGFEIAGDM

-260 EPRKLSDVANH
+260 EPRKLCEVASH
-271 LNKELFALQDD
+271 LNKELYALQDD

-289 LGELDPRS
+289 LGELDPRN
-297 GQLNYI
+297 GKLNYI

-311 LVRGDGGETVWLHAS
+311 LVRADGGEAVWLDAS
-326 CTPVGM
+326 WTPVGM
-332 APEMDCLLEEIR
+332 SPEMECSLEEIT

-350 MVWYTDGLTDASNR
+350 MVWYTDGLTDASDRGAN
-364 EAKEFGTER
+364 EFGTKR

-379 THSDGNAREICDQ
+379 QHSSGSAREICDQ
-392 LWRDVAAFTQRESL
+392 LWRDVAAFTQRDSL
-406 DDDLTVMVIKMKSGP
+406 DDDLTLMVIKMKNVL
-421 EPAAYPAFSD
+421 EPIHFPPFSD

>member
-1 MEGIKWRTRCI
+1 
-12 QIQRQNMGTSFEVES
+12 MGTSFEVES
-27 DLQKTSGSLADS
+27 DLRKTSGSLNDP
-39 RGGLSVWAHNA
+39 RGTLSVWVGNA
-50 GQRVLHLGASTILA
+50 GNRVARVAANTIMA
-64 LKSSTWWAFLVVVL
+64 LKSSTWWAFLVVVA
-78 AIGCV
+78 AIACV

-114 TYAIVVVCI
+114 TYGIVVVCI
-123 LFHDLFGPPIHHI
+123 LFHDLFGPPIHNV
-136 QGRILHNLTALVG
+136 QGRILHNLAALVG
-149 FMFVVAILEW
+149 FAFVVAVLQW

-194 RSDPETSGFEIAGAM
+194 SSDPDTAGFEIAGDM

-260 EPRKLSDVANH
+260 EPRKLCEVASH
-271 LNKELFALQDD
+271 LNKELYALQDD

-289 LGELDPRS
+289 LGELDPRN
-297 GQLNYI
+297 GKLKYI

-311 LVRGDGGETVWLHAS
+311 LVRADGGEAVWLDAS
-326 CTPVGM
+326 WTPVGM
-332 APEMDCLLEEIR
+332 SPEMECSLEEIT

-350 MVWYTDGLTDASNR
+350 MVWYTDGLTDASDRGVN
-364 EAKEFGTER
+364 EFGTKR

-379 THSDGNAREICDQ
+379 RHSGGSAREICDQ
-392 LWRDVAAFTQRESL
+392 LWRDVAAFTQRDSL
-406 DDDLTVMVIKMKSGP
+406 DDDLTLMVIKMKNVL
-421 EPAAYPAFSD
+421 EPIHFPPFSD